1 MLLTPVRFGF
11 THVVFQVGKDLH
23 ILDCRAMELMT
34 LYFVWKGKPEPEDMV
49 WPRKAESARSRI
61 THDFV
66 TRIDGKL
73 VLNPCSGVIGEKF
86 DIWGIIFF
94 KFELIIIANFKV

>member
-49 WPRKAESARSRI
+49 WPRKAEA
-61 THDFV
+61 
-66 TRIDGKL
+66 
-73 VLNPCSGVIGEKF
+73 VLHMILLLGLMESLC
-86 DIWGIIFF
+86 
-94 KFELIIIANFKV
+94 